1 MPHRNRVYGTIPSNP
16 VHTGWASAMISL
28 PPPPPNNHR
37 YTLPGVLRAGASTV
51 DFESEDIYLDIGPA
65 MAVIKREAMV
75 KDKALPKDVK
85 QWNAADVLVYLDKN
99 GLENFKPVLYR
110 NGVVGK
116 TLLKLR
122 ANMFPKG
129 KFSEDELEGFDNALM
144 RLRLENM

>member
-1 MPHRNRVYGTIPSNP
+1 
-16 VHTGWASAMISL
+16 
-28 PPPPPNNHR
+28 
-37 YTLPGVLRAGASTV
+37 
-51 DFESEDIYLDIGPA
+51 

-99 GLENFKPVLYR
+99 GLEKFKPVLYR

-129 KFSEDELEGFDNALM
+129 KFSEDELEGFDNALI